1 MIIELWALPA
11 LVLKKKKKSKNVFKK
26 IKSKMGEQKGKEQ
39 GRREKEKGFSKGKA
53 SNSPT
58 TVQKSVLALSFEMWA

>member
-1 MIIELWALPA
+1 
-11 LVLKKKKKSKNVFKK
+11 
-26 IKSKMGEQKGKEQ
+26 MGEQKGKEQ

-58 TVQKSVLALSFEMWA
+58 ELFLIMPRGFWLTFMLVLILSAWKP

>member
-1 MIIELWALPA
+1 
-11 LVLKKKKKSKNVFKK
+11 
-26 IKSKMGEQKGKEQ
+26 MGEQKGKEQ

>member
-1 MIIELWALPA
+1 MHLINDYRALG
-11 LVLKKKKKSKNVFKK
+11 LTSLGLKKKKRAKM
-26 IKSKMGEQKGKEQ
+26 SKMGEQKGNEQ

-58 TVQKSVLALSFEMWA
+58 TIQKSVLALPFEM